1 MTILIMHFFLFYVL
15 CLSIIIVAIIITITF
30 SDPQR
35 LGGQNKFETNN
46 KLNRFIR
53 ENSSTF

>member
-1 MTILIMHFFLFYVL
+1 MHFFLFYVL